1 METVL
6 NKLGNQVKKDLNF
19 SRKKFF
25 FKPDLKSINGLL
37 EAIQQAKSLFN

>member
-6 NKLGNQVKKDLNF
+6 NKLGNQVEDLNF
-19 SRKKFF
+19 SLKKFF
-25 FKPDLKSINGLL
+25 FLKPDLKSINGLL